1 MRYREQRRHIS
12 RQTAGIDR
20 KLWFG
25 TLSVSDHLDKFADS
39 SAINTIV
46 PNTDYQTKGTI
57 YIVSEHS
64 TLKKYFYNSIF
75 IPHICS
81 FKISKTNSRVLIFKR
96 TNEWIFVDPQYPLYV
111 HMYIKSCK
119 CIFLFYLNLTNIWL
133 YYIFINSIKTFWKM
147 HKLIEPV
154 FKPWQWNINWP
165 CLLSCGFFF
174 SLGTQDQRV
183 ILRAEICYDMI
194 CYAINLINKAVKW
207 TYSAPIW

>member
-46 PNTDYQTKGTI
+46 TNTDYQTKGTI
-57 YIVSEHS
+57 YIVSEH
-64 TLKKYFYNSIF
+64 NSIF

-133 YYIFINSIKTFWKM
+133 YYIFINSNKTFWKM

>member
-64 TLKKYFYNSIF
+64 TLRKKYFCNLIF
-75 IPHICS
+75 IPHICF
-81 FKISKTNSRVLIFKR
+81 FKISRTNSRVLIFKR

-133 YYIFINSIKTFWKM
+133 YYIFINSNKTFWKM
-147 HKLIEPV
+147 HKLIELV
-154 FKPWQWNINWP
+154 YKPWQWNINRP
-165 CLLSCGFFF
+165 CLLSCGFFLVSALKINVS
-174 SLGTQDQRV
+174 SLGRKFAT
-183 ILRAEICYDMI
+183 I
-194 CYAINLINKAVKW
+194 W
-207 TYSAPIW
+207 SATL